1 MLFLPPN
8 LNMGVIK
15 TGHDEEM
22 LFLPPNR
29 LPLYDLGAIKTGHII
44 EMLFSPPNLNLAPF
58 YYFKRSLTFLLSKG
72 NLKSSP

>member
-44 EMLFSPPNLNLAPF
+44 EMLFLPPKTNQV
-58 YYFKRSLTFLLSKG
+58 
-72 NLKSSP
+72 